1 MSRKEDFSEDLEK
14 LLENSKVVS
23 VDLNEQ
29 MRTNFI
35 AYAMAV
41 NVSRAIPDVRDGLK
55 PVHRR
60 IIYSMGEAG
69 TTYDKPFKKS
79 ARTVG
84 DVMGKYHPHGDSSIY
99 DAMVRLAQDF
109 SINCPLVAG
118 HGNFGSIDGDG
129 AAAARYTE
137 AKLSKISNE
146 MLRDI
151 DKDTVDFVPN
161 YDGALKE
168 PVVLPSRFP
177 NCLVNG
183 SDGIAVGMAT
193 YIPPHNL
200 KEVIAGCVAMIDNP
214 DIDIDGLMQYIP
226 APDYPTRGLIMGGEA
241 IKNAYM
247 TGRGGVILRGRAEI
261 EEKDDGRSVITI
273 TELPYQVNKAK
284 LVTDIANLVK
294 DKRVEGISKLVDL
307 SNRNGIKIVIDIKR
321 DFNPQV
327 ILNSLYKHT
336 ELQISNGII
345 MLALVNGEPKILN
358 LKQML
363 YHYLEFQK
371 EIVTRRTKYDLE
383 KAKEKAHI
391 LEGLSI
397 ALANIDEVVQTIKNS
412 SDRQDALQKLTQKFM
427 LDEIQG
433 NAILDMRLQRLTGLE
448 VSKIKAD
455 LEELHKQIADYMDI
469 LANESRIWA
478 IIKEELE
485 QIANTY
491 GEPRKTE
498 ISLDYGN
505 IDIADLIPREDVVI
519 NLTHCGYV
527 KRLPVAEYR
536 AQHRAGLGVVG
547 ITTKDE
553 DFVEK
558 IFVTSSHDNLLFFT
572 NYGKVYAIKGYEIPE
587 ASRQAKGR
595 AIINLLQLQAG
606 EKVTSLI
613 PVNSTETGYL
623 MMSTKNGLI
632 KKTALSEFASIR
644 KVGKIAI
651 KLLEGDELISAELTT
666 GNDSMIVSTHN
677 GKCIHFSEKDVRAM
691 GRDTQGVKCM
701 DLANDDYLVSMIKI
715 SKNQKFE
722 ENEQKIDENMQKNA
736 QNDTILLT
744 ITENG
749 FGKRSS
755 IDDYRLQS
763 RAGKGVKAGEL
774 NDKTGL
780 LVGIKQ
786 VTENDDII
794 LISDKGTIIR
804 VNSNE
809 ISKFSRD
816 SMGVRV
822 MKVADGEKVVSMAIT
837 PHNEDKVVDEQ
848 EEERTAEGL
857 NIDNSITPE
866 QIIENTIENENTDNE

>member
-14 LLENSKVVS
+14 LLENSKVVT

-129 AAAARYTE
+129 AAASRYTE

-146 MLRDI
+146 MRRDI

-214 DIDIDGLMQYIP
+214 DIDIEGLMQYIP

-247 TGRGGVILRGRAEI
+247 TGRGGVILRGRADI

-273 TELPYQVNKAK
+273 TELPYQVNKSK

-307 SNRNGIKIVIDIKR
+307 SNRNGIKIVIDVKK

-363 YHYLEFQK
+363 YHY
-371 EIVTRRTKYDLE
+371 
-383 KAKEKAHI
+383 
-391 LEGLSI
+391 
-397 ALANIDEVVQTIKNS
+397 
-412 SDRQDALQKLTQKFM
+412 
-427 LDEIQG
+427 
-433 NAILDMRLQRLTGLE
+433 
-448 VSKIKAD
+448 
-455 LEELHKQIADYMDI
+455 
-469 LANESRIWA
+469 
-478 IIKEELE
+478 
-485 QIANTY
+485 
-491 GEPRKTE
+491 
-498 ISLDYGN
+498 
-505 IDIADLIPREDVVI
+505 
-519 NLTHCGYV
+519 
-527 KRLPVAEYR
+527 
-536 AQHRAGLGVVG
+536 
-547 ITTKDE
+547 
-553 DFVEK
+553 
-558 IFVTSSHDNLLFFT
+558 
-572 NYGKVYAIKGYEIPE
+572 
-587 ASRQAKGR
+587 
-595 AIINLLQLQAG
+595 
-606 EKVTSLI
+606 
-613 PVNSTETGYL
+613 
-623 MMSTKNGLI
+623 
-632 KKTALSEFASIR
+632 
-644 KVGKIAI
+644 
-651 KLLEGDELISAELTT
+651 
-666 GNDSMIVSTHN
+666 
-677 GKCIHFSEKDVRAM
+677 
-691 GRDTQGVKCM
+691 
-701 DLANDDYLVSMIKI
+701 
-715 SKNQKFE
+715 
-722 ENEQKIDENMQKNA
+722 
-736 QNDTILLT
+736 
-744 ITENG
+744 
-749 FGKRSS
+749 
-755 IDDYRLQS
+755 
-763 RAGKGVKAGEL
+763 
-774 NDKTGL
+774 
-780 LVGIKQ
+780 
-786 VTENDDII
+786 
-794 LISDKGTIIR
+794 
-804 VNSNE
+804 
-809 ISKFSRD
+809 
-816 SMGVRV
+816 
-822 MKVADGEKVVSMAIT
+822 
-837 PHNEDKVVDEQ
+837 
-848 EEERTAEGL
+848 
-857 NIDNSITPE
+857 
-866 QIIENTIENENTDNE
+866 

>member
-14 LLENSKVVS
+14 LLENSKVVT

-200 KEVIAGCVAMIDNP
+200 KEVIDGCIAMIDNP
-214 DIDIDGLMQYIP
+214 EIDIEGLMQYIP

-273 TELPYQVNKAK
+273 TELPYQVNKSK

-363 YHYLEFQK
+363 YHYLQFQK

-397 ALANIDEVVQTIKNS
+397 ALANIDEVIKTIKGS
-412 SDRQDALQKLTQKFM
+412 SDRQDALAKLTQQFN
-427 LDEIQG
+427 LDEIQA

-455 LEELHKQIADYMDI
+455 LEELHKQIADYLDI
-469 LANESRIWA
+469 LAKEVRIWA
-478 IIKEELE
+478 IIKQELE
-485 QIANTY
+485 QIANVY

-606 EKVTSLI
+606 EKVTALI

-651 KLLEGDELISAELTT
+651 KLLEGDELISAELTNGEDT
-666 GNDSMIVSTHN
+666 IIVSTHN

-701 DLANDDYLVSMIKI
+701 DLAENDYLVSMIKVEE
-715 SKNQKFE
+715 KQKLDE
-722 ENEQKIDENMQKNA
+722 NKPKIGENEQKNSENGP
-736 QNDTILLT
+736 ILLT

-755 IDDYRLQS
+755 IDDYRLQA

-816 SMGVRV
+816 SMGVKV
-822 MKVADGEKVVSMAIT
+822 MKVADGEKVVSIAIT

-848 EEERTAEGL
+848 EMERTAEGL
-857 NIDNSITPE
+857 NADNSETSE
-866 QIIENTIENENTDNE
+866 QIIETAIGNEDDSL

>member
-1 MSRKEDFSEDLEK
+1 M
-14 LLENSKVVS
+14 
-23 VDLNEQ
+23 
-29 MRTNFI
+29 
-35 AYAMAV
+35 
-41 NVSRAIPDVRDGLK
+41 
-55 PVHRR
+55 
-60 IIYSMGEAG
+60 
-69 TTYDKPFKKS
+69 
-79 ARTVG
+79 
-84 DVMGKYHPHGDSSIY
+84 
-99 DAMVRLAQDF
+99 
-109 SINCPLVAG
+109 
-118 HGNFGSIDGDG
+118 
-129 AAAARYTE
+129 
-137 AKLSKISNE
+137 
-146 MLRDI
+146 
-151 DKDTVDFVPN
+151 
-161 YDGALKE
+161 
-168 PVVLPSRFP
+168 
-177 NCLVNG
+177 
-183 SDGIAVGMAT
+183 
-193 YIPPHNL
+193 
-200 KEVIAGCVAMIDNP
+200 
-214 DIDIDGLMQYIP
+214 
-226 APDYPTRGLIMGGEA
+226 
-241 IKNAYM
+241 
-247 TGRGGVILRGRAEI
+247 
-261 EEKDDGRSVITI
+261 
-273 TELPYQVNKAK
+273 
-284 LVTDIANLVK
+284 
-294 DKRVEGISKLVDL
+294 
-307 SNRNGIKIVIDIKR
+307 
-321 DFNPQV
+321 
-327 ILNSLYKHT
+327 
-336 ELQISNGII
+336 
-345 MLALVNGEPKILN
+345 
-358 LKQML
+358 
-363 YHYLEFQK
+363 
-371 EIVTRRTKYDLE
+371 TRRTKYDLE

-391 LEGLSI
+391 LEGLTI
-397 ALANIDEVVQTIKNS
+397 ALADIDEVIKTIKGS
-412 SDRQDALQKLTQKFM
+412 SDRQDAVAKLTQQFN
-427 LDEIQG
+427 LDEIQA

-455 LEELHKQIADYMDI
+455 LEELHKQIADYLDI
-469 LANESRIWA
+469 LANEVRIWA
-478 IIKEELE
+478 IIKQELE
-485 QIANTY
+485 QISNVY

-595 AIINLLQLQAG
+595 AIINLLQLQSG

-651 KLLEGDELISAELTT
+651 KLLEGDELISAELTNGDDT
-666 GNDSMIVSTHN
+666 MIVSTHN

-701 DLANDDYLVSMIKI
+701 DLAENDYLVSMIKVEE
-715 SKNQKFE
+715 KQEFDENQPKIE
-722 ENEQKIDENMQKNA
+722 ENEQKNSKNGP
-736 QNDTILLT
+736 ILLT

-786 VTENDDII
+786 VTDNDDII

-809 ISKFSRD
+809 ISKFGRD
-816 SMGVRV
+816 SMGVKV
-822 MKVADGEKVVSMAIT
+822 MKMADGEKVVSMAIT

-848 EEERTAEGL
+848 ETERTAEGL
-857 NIDNSITPE
+857 NAENGATPE
-866 QIIENTIENENTDNE
+866 QIIEDVIQAENDDKNE